1 MGKSIIG
8 ELPNGYIELI
18 NVLDKFYRSTGKSEL
33 STGELVSLLVD
44 SGISNANAKNII
56 NRANNVIV
64 WNIKYGM
71 YAFDMGIVV
80 GRLYT
85 KAYIKSKV
93 LKLESEIKQ
102 VLEFDISKTEFELT
116 KMAVDRLQ
124 KLVY

>member
-102 VLEFDISKTEFELT
+102 VLEFDISKNEFELT

-124 KLVY
+124 KLI

>member
-18 NVLDKFYRSTGKSEL
+18 NVLDKFYRSTGRSEL

-102 VLEFDISKTEFELT
+102 VLEFDISKNEFELA

-124 KLVY
+124 KLI

>member
-1 MGKSIIG
+1 MGKSIVG

-18 NVLDKFYRSTGKSEL
+18 NVLDKFYRSTGRLEL

-56 NRANNVIV
+56 NRANNVII
-64 WNIKYGM
+64 WSIKYGM
-71 YAFDMGIVV
+71 YTYDAGIVV

-102 VLEFDISKTEFELT
+102 VLEFDISKSEFELT
-116 KMAVDRLQ
+116 KMTVDRLQ

>member
-1 MGKSIIG
+1 MGKSIVG

-18 NVLDKFYRSTGKSEL
+18 NVLDKFYRSTGRLEL

-56 NRANNVIV
+56 NRANNVII
-64 WNIKYGM
+64 WSIKYGM
-71 YAFDMGIVV
+71 YTYDAGIVV

-102 VLEFDISKTEFELT
+102 VLEFDISKTEFELA

>member
-71 YAFDMGIVV
+71 YAFDMSIVV

-85 KAYIKSKV
+85 KAYIKSKA

-102 VLEFDISKTEFELT
+102 VLEFDISKNEFELA

-124 KLVY
+124 KLV

>member
-18 NVLDKFYRSTGKSEL
+18 NVLDKFYRSTGNSEL
-33 STGELVSLLVD
+33 STGELISLLVD

-102 VLEFDISKTEFELT
+102 VLEFDISKTEFELAT
-116 KMAVDRLQ
+116 MAVDRLQ
-124 KLVY
+124 KLI

>member
-1 MGKSIIG
+1 MGKSIIS

-18 NVLDKFYRSTGKSEL
+18 NVLDKFYRITGKSEL

-64 WNIKYGM
+64 WNTKYGM

-85 KAYIKSKV
+85 KAYIKSKA

-102 VLEFDISKTEFELT
+102 VLEFDISKNEFELA

>member
-1 MGKSIIG
+1 MRKSIIG
-8 ELPNGYIELI
+8 ELPNGYVELI
-18 NVLDKFYRSTGKSEL
+18 NVLDKFYRSTGRLEL

-56 NRANNVIV
+56 NRANNVII
-64 WNIKYGM
+64 WSIKYGM
-71 YAFDMGIVV
+71 YTYDAGIVV
-80 GRLYT
+80 SRLYT

-102 VLEFDISKTEFELT
+102 VLEFDISKTEFELA

>member
-1 MGKSIIG
+1 MGKSIVG

-18 NVLDKFYRSTGKSEL
+18 NVLDKFYRSTGRLEL
-33 STGELVSLLVD
+33 STGELISLLVD

-56 NRANNVIV
+56 NRANNVII
-64 WNIKYGM
+64 WSIKYGM
-71 YAFDMGIVV
+71 YTYDAGIVV
-80 GRLYT
+80 GRLYA

-102 VLEFDISKTEFELT
+102 LLEFDISKSEFELT
-116 KMAVDRLQ
+116 KMAVDSLH

>member
-8 ELPNGYIELI
+8 ELPNGYVELI
-18 NVLDKFYRSTGKSEL
+18 NVLDKFYRGTGKSEL
-33 STGELVSLLVD
+33 STGELISLLVD

-56 NRANNVIV
+56 NRANNVII
-64 WNIKYGM
+64 WNTKYGM
-71 YAFDMGIVV
+71 YAFDMSIVV

-85 KAYIKSKV
+85 KAYIKSKA

-102 VLEFDISKTEFELT
+102 VLEFDISKNEFELA

>member
-80 GRLYT
+80 GRLYI

-102 VLEFDISKTEFELT
+102 VLEFDISKNEFELT

>member
-33 STGELVSLLVD
+33 STWELVSLLVD
-44 SGISNANAKNII
+44 SGVSNANAKNII

-71 YAFDMGIVV
+71 YAFDMAIVV

-102 VLEFDISKTEFELT
+102 VLEFDISKTEFELA

>member
-1 MGKSIIG
+1 MGKSIVG

-18 NVLDKFYRSTGKSEL
+18 NVLDKFYRSTGRLEL
-33 STGELVSLLVD
+33 STGELISLLVD

-71 YAFDMGIVV
+71 HAFDMGIVV

-102 VLEFDISKTEFELT
+102 VLEFDISKNEFELA

>member
-18 NVLDKFYRSTGKSEL
+18 NALDKFYRSTGRLEL
-33 STGELVSLLVD
+33 STGELISLLVD

-56 NRANNVIV
+56 NRANNVII
-64 WNIKYGM
+64 WSIKYGV
-71 YAFDMGIVV
+71 YTYDAGIVI
-80 GRLYT
+80 GRLYA

-102 VLEFDISKTEFELT
+102 LLEFDISKSEFELT
-116 KMAVDRLQ
+116 KMAVDGLH

>member
-33 STGELVSLLVD
+33 STGELISLLVD

-102 VLEFDISKTEFELT
+102 VLEFDISKAEFELA

-124 KLVY
+124 KLI

>member
-8 ELPNGYIELI
+8 ELPNGYVELI
-18 NVLDKFYRSTGKSEL
+18 DVLDKFYRSTGKSEL

-64 WNIKYGM
+64 WNTKYGM
-71 YAFDMGIVV
+71 YTFDMAIVV

-116 KMAVDRLQ
+116 KMFVDGLH
-124 KLVY
+124 KLMY

>member
-8 ELPNGYIELI
+8 ELPNGYVELI
-18 NVLDKFYRSTGKSEL
+18 NVLDKFYRSTGKYEL

-44 SGISNANAKNII
+44 NGISNANAKNII
-56 NRANNVIV
+56 NRANNVII
-64 WNIKYGM
+64 WNTKYGM
-71 YAFDMGIVV
+71 YAFDMAIVV

-85 KAYIKSKV
+85 KAYIKSKA

-102 VLEFDISKTEFELT
+102 VLEFDISKNEFELA

-124 KLVY
+124 KLV

>member
-8 ELPNGYIELI
+8 ELPNGYVELI
-18 NVLDKFYRSTGKSEL
+18 NVLDKFYRSTGRLEL

-56 NRANNVIV
+56 NRANNVII
-64 WNIKYGM
+64 WSIKYGM
-71 YAFDMGIVV
+71 YTYDAGIVV

-102 VLEFDISKTEFELT
+102 VLEFDISKTEFELA

>member
-33 STGELVSLLVD
+33 STGELISLLVD
-44 SGISNANAKNII
+44 SGISNTNAKNII
-56 NRANNVIV
+56 NRANNVII
-64 WNIKYGM
+64 WSIKYGM
-71 YAFDMGIVV
+71 YTYDMGIVV
-80 GRLYT
+80 GRLCT

-102 VLEFDISKTEFELT
+102 VLEFDISKTEFELA

>member
-44 SGISNANAKNII
+44 SGISNTNAKNII

-71 YAFDMGIVV
+71 YAFDMDIVV

-102 VLEFDISKTEFELT
+102 VLEFDISKTEFELA

>member
-1 MGKSIIG
+1 MGKSIVG

-33 STGELVSLLVD
+33 STGELISLLVD

-56 NRANNVIV
+56 NRANNVII
-64 WNIKYGM
+64 WNTKYGM
-71 YAFDMGIVV
+71 YAFDMSIVV

-85 KAYIKSKV
+85 KAYIKSKA

-102 VLEFDISKTEFELT
+102 VLEFDVSKTEFELA

>member
-1 MGKSIIG
+1 MGKSIVG

-56 NRANNVIV
+56 NRANNVII
-64 WNIKYGM
+64 WNTKYGM
-71 YAFDMGIVV
+71 YAFDMAIVV

-102 VLEFDISKTEFELT
+102 VLEFGISKTEFELT
-116 KMAVDRLQ
+116 KMAIDRLQ

>member
-56 NRANNVIV
+56 NRANNIII
-64 WNIKYGM
+64 WSIKYGM
-71 YAFDMGIVV
+71 YTYDMAIVV

-102 VLEFDISKTEFELT
+102 VLEFDISKTEFELA
-116 KMAVDRLQ
+116 KMAVDRLH
-124 KLVY
+124 KLV

>member
-1 MGKSIIG
+1 MGKSIIS
-8 ELPNGYIELI
+8 ELPNDYIELI

-102 VLEFDISKTEFELT
+102 VLEFDISKNEFELA

>member
-1 MGKSIIG
+1 MGKSIVG

-18 NVLDKFYRSTGKSEL
+18 NVLDKFYRSTGRTDL
-33 STGELVSLLVD
+33 STAELISLLVD

-71 YAFDMGIVV
+71 YAFDMAIVV

-102 VLEFDISKTEFELT
+102 VLEFDISKTEFELA

>member
-8 ELPNGYIELI
+8 ELPSGYVELI

-71 YAFDMGIVV
+71 YAFDMDIVV
-80 GRLYT
+80 YRLYT

-102 VLEFDISKTEFELT
+102 VLEFDISKNEFELA

-124 KLVY
+124 KLV

>member
-8 ELPNGYIELI
+8 ELPNGYVELI
-18 NVLDKFYRSTGKSEL
+18 NVLDKFYRSTGKHEL
-33 STGELVSLLVD
+33 STRDLISLLVD
-44 SGISNANAKNII
+44 NGISNANAKNII
-56 NRANNVIV
+56 NRANNVII
-64 WNIKYGM
+64 WNTKYGM
-71 YAFDMGIVV
+71 YAFDMSIVV

-85 KAYIKSKV
+85 KAYIKSKA

-102 VLEFDISKTEFELT
+102 VLEFDISKNEFELA

>member
-8 ELPNGYIELI
+8 ELPNGYVELI
-18 NVLDKFYRSTGKSEL
+18 NVLDKFYRSTGRLEL

-56 NRANNVIV
+56 NRANNVII
-64 WNIKYGM
+64 WSIKYGM
-71 YAFDMGIVV
+71 YAYDAGIVV
-80 GRLYT
+80 GRLYA

-116 KMAVDRLQ
+116 KMTVDRLQ

>member
-64 WNIKYGM
+64 WNIKYDM
-71 YAFDMGIVV
+71 YAFDMAIVV

-102 VLEFDISKTEFELT
+102 VLESDISKIEFELA

-124 KLVY
+124 KLI